1 MITYTLYSVQ
11 VYIWAINEENILNLY
26 QQSQGE
32 KGHLVAPKILIKFCH
47 IISNESFTI
56 HYDRGCEAFIGLVD
70 DYNMTT
76 VNFV

>member
-1 MITYTLYSVQ
+1 MRTYTLYSVQ

-32 KGHLVAPKILIKFCH
+32 KGHLVAPKNFIKFCH
-47 IISNESFTI
+47 KISNESFII